1 MAAGEDVSVVSR
13 SDTEQADLLR
23 ERAELKADPVADK
36 TIIYF
41 PEQLT
46 WPRASAALA
55 PIRHDLGDKVWLW
68 LE

>member
-23 ERAELKADPVADK
+23 ERAELEADPVADK

-46 WPRASAALA
+46 RPRASAALA
-55 PIRHDLGDKVWLW
+55 TIRHDLGDKVWLR